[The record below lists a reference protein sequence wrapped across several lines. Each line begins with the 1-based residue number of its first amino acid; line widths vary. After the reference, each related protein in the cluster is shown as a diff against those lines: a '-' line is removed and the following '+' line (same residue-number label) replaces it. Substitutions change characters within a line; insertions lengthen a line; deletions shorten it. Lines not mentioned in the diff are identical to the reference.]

1 MGNIYGFI
9 GFMLQAFFKSS
20 EKLYTW
26 FYKQAVKHH
35 TTNSYAL
42 LSYGIIKLNEGDY
55 QTADELFKQ
64 VLKKKKLNW
73 TIDKIARVDRALT
86 QWKLGNLDR
95 AIEILEAVCQEYERA
110 DSFATLAYFYILKGD
125 YERAASYNEKALEEE
140 KDHPPALDNYGQ
152 MYYRQGDY
160 EKAKEYFQ
168 KALDKKPT
176 LPDSLYYMGCI
187 AAEQGRRDEA
197 LEYLDKALHSPIRPL
212 NTVTRQ
218 QIEDKIKE
226 LGKGE

>member
-9 GFMLQAFFKSS
+9 GFMLQAFFKR
-20 EKLYTW
+20 
-26 FYKQAVKHH
+26 
-35 TTNSYAL
+35 

-55 QTADELFKQ
+55 QAADELFKQ

-86 QWKLGNLDR
+86 QWKLDNLDR

-125 YERAASYNEKALEEE
+125 YEKAGLYNEKALEEE
-140 KDHPPALDNYGQ
+140 EDHPPALDNYGQ

-197 LEYLDKALHSPIRPL
+197 LEYINKALQSPIRPL

-218 QIEDKIKE
+218 QIEDKLKE
-226 LGKGE
+226 LGEGR